1 MARADKRTLLND
13 LTSETEEAA
22 GKGEHGR
29 VYKITKMICCKFCG
43 TSDVLIKAKEGKFLM
58 MAGDQEAH
66 WAENFRV
73 ILNRPPPVEEIDAK
87 EAEVDLDINIV
98 PPEKQEILAAI
109 ESLKNGKAP
118 RQDNLNSKLFKGD
131 T

>member
-43 TSDVLIKAKEGKFLM
+43 TSDVLIKAKEGKLLM
-58 MAGDQEAH
+58 MARD
-66 WAENFRV
+66 FRV
-73 ILNRPPPVEEIDAK
+73 ILNRPPPVEEIDVK

-98 PPEKQEILAAI
+98 PPEKQEILADI